1 MSLTLLKTE
10 LKSNVKMSLI
20 FMALITLYGTVITL
34 MFDPDIG
41 QGMNE
46 LAKSMPELFA
56 AFGMK
61 DPGSTMLDFLINYL
75 YGFIL
80 ILIPFVFSIL
90 LSYTL
95 VARYMDQGSMAY
107 LLNTKYG
114 RKAILQTQ
122 IVVFVLEH
130 LILMIYTTALLLF
143 CSTILMQESLDFW
156 CFLYLNIGLFCLHI
170 FLGSLCFFTACVFN
184 EVRYSI
190 GCGAGIGFLF
200 LLIQMLSDVNED
212 FNFLNYLTPLRLF
225 SPEKIIEYEG
235 TGFIGVLIIF
245 VVGFGFLVLG
255 KICFSKRDLPL

>member
-10 LKSNVKMSLI
+10 LKSNVKMLLI

-130 LILMIYTTALLLF
+130 LILMTYTTALLLF

-156 CFLYLNIGLFCLHI
+156 RFLYLNIGLFCLHI
-170 FLGSLCFFTACVFN
+170 FLGSLCFFQPV
-184 EVRYSI
+184 
-190 GCGAGIGFLF
+190 
-200 LLIQMLSDVNED
+200 
-212 FNFLNYLTPLRLF
+212 YLTKSVIRL
-225 SPEKIIEYEG
+225 
-235 TGFIGVLIIF
+235 
-245 VVGFGFLVLG
+245 VVVQVLG
-255 KICFSKRDLPL
+255 FCFF